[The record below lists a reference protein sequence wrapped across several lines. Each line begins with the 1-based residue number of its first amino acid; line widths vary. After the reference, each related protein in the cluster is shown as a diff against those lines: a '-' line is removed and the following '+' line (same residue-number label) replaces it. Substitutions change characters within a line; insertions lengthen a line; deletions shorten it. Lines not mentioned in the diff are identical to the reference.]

1 MARSV
6 ISIQEGG
13 RSFGD
18 WIKKHSKGIA
28 RVTVATHTVSRPVT
42 DANGKVI
49 DHRPFHLSSSEYLGH
64 ILTTTDDTSSSAPA
78 GDSSATTSRSNG
90 SRSGKWSRSTAA
102 PSSHL
107 LVSTN
112 VHL

>member
-64 ILTTTDDTSSSAPA
+64 ILHDDGRHIKLGHCRGFVRDNFEIERKQKWEVVKIDRNAIVSSA
-78 GDSSATTSRSNG
+78 GLN
-90 SRSGKWSRSTAA
+90 
-102 PSSHL
+102 
-107 LVSTN
+107 
-112 VHL
+112 